1 MSQAEAQLDVT
12 YPVSRMVVQRNNNN
26 QATVQIAGSYSQPLD
41 AVEAHVVARA
51 AGQGTSTDWTTIQ
64 TNPGNGQFTG
74 TLTVSGGWYKIE
86 VRGKRNGQI
95 VGLDSV
101 DRFGVGEVFAI
112 VGHSNAQGS
121 SCYVDGTDHCP
132 TMPGAVDDRV
142 TVVPLDQTTP
152 EFSQYENTANTNYLP
167 GLTFSQLA
175 TFSGISPFARMS
187 WFWGHMGDM
196 LVQRINV
203 PVLIYN
209 AGFGGSNMEQTYD
222 AAYDIPFVHGFI
234 KYAIRMPYVNFRNIM
249 NLYVPATGIRAVLL
263 QHGEN
268 DRGNPTDLIVT
279 HHYGVIDKS
288 RQEFNKPNLAWI
300 IAISSYVGGQFDNVR
315 QAQFQV
321 INRANYLTFQGPDLD
336 VVNSLQDRP
345 DGIHFSPT
353 GQPKVGELWANA
365 ITDTYLQ
372 TIQPYMAEI
381 QPLTSIA
388 CATGNQLTLS
398 QPAGYTYNWSTGDS
412 LQSITVGA
420 GTYSVRLRN
429 PQNKITFPPAVTVPG
444 SVQPSTP
451 TITAF
456 GSASL
461 CQPGSVTLS
470 SSYSGSNL
478 WSTSATTP
486 SIIPQ
491 AGGTYSV
498 RAVSVYGCTSNLASY
513 NLGLSP
519 TDLSLSLS
527 ASRRIVAIGDTATI
541 FLTVKNEGG
550 CDAGAVTFQNRLP
563 SNMVFVSSSNLTAA
577 SGIVSGTLPNVP
589 SGQSI
594 TTGFVTRLTA
604 AGTYQN
610 AAQLTAQ
617 TRLDPD
623 SQPNSG
629 TGDGQDDASQV
640 DLRTTSDGGSLYVS
654 ANPNQT
660 PLPSVQSNQP
670 VPTPNKADL
679 SLTME
684 ASQLYVQP
692 GQSIVITLKVAN
704 IGGLAATNI
713 SIRNDLPTGLQFT
726 SATGMTGNGSAVTG
740 TISQLA
746 VGATASLSFTA
757 TVSSAQSILTN
768 VAQIMAADQADP
780 DSTPGN
786 GTTNGEDDTA
796 RVDIRSTGISGGRVA
811 ATADAAESVQPV
823 PALPTVKGVIQHRFS
838 AENPK

>member
-1 MSQAEAQLDVT
+1 
-12 YPVSRMVVQRNNNN
+12 MVVQRNNNN

-486 SIIPQ
+486 TIIPQ

-563 SNMVFVSSSNLTAA
+563 SNMVFVSSSNLAAA

-670 VPTPNKADL
+670 APTPNKADL